1 MNLIKIIL
9 TFGCIIVLYSCADY
23 NLKDQK
29 KKRQRQYY
37 SSNGFALIYEDDL
50 F

>member
-29 KKRQRQYY
+29 KKGKDSIIHQM
-37 SSNGFALIYEDDL
+37 DL
-50 F
+50 L